1 MALAISRGNDGV
13 VTAWLDD
20 ELDAATAPRLAQLL
34 SLVVLRGSRVVLDM
48 SRVTFMDCAGLGE
61 IMRAHHRAVEGGG
74 WLRLAYVP
82 EGPLLVL
89 RLTNTAQLL
98 TAHGLP
104 EQRVDG
110 D

>member
-1 MALAISRGNDGV
+1 VELAISRGSDDV

-61 IMRAHHRAVEGGG
+61 IVRAHRRAVEGGG
-74 WLRLAYVP
+74 WVRLAFVP
-82 EGPLLVL
+82 DGPLLVL
-89 RLTNTAQLL
+89 QLTGSAHLL
-98 TAHGLP
+98 TARGLP
-104 EQRVDG
+104 EQRAAE
-110 D
+110 